1 MRLGYSEYRSM
12 DGRGFSRAG
21 KGFMREN
28 PKGNTQEKP
37 CHTEENS
44 VLPDSLTQ
52 IYLFAI
58 RLTVIYIAYNGSDKL
73 LPVNN

>member
-1 MRLGYSEYRSM
+1 M
-12 DGRGFSRAG
+12 DGGFQGLVRD
-21 KGFMREN
+21 FLREN
-28 PKGNTQEKP
+28 PKGNTHEKP